1 MRDGARLLRGDACK
15 RAGERNAGVGSA
27 FISNRDPSR
36 ASMSTPSSAAR
47 HTPIEDVHALLIGSS
62 FIAVG
67 LTLLK
72 AAGLSTGGVAG
83 IALIVSYAT
92 HWPVG
97 VLFLLINIP
106 FYVLAQRTMGWT
118 FTGKTLVTNLLLA
131 GLALGLP
138 KWLRVSDVDPVF
150 AAIFGGT
157 IIGMGILALAR
168 HKSSVGGI
176 GVLALWLYEKRGQ
189 RRQGADGLRLPDP
202 GLRLHGDE
210 LGQAVAV
217 DPVGRGAQRGDHR
230 QPQAGALR
238 GVLRLRSALGKCSLS
253 SLVNLV

>member
-1 MRDGARLLRGDACK
+1 MRDGTRLLTG
-15 RAGERNAGVGSA
+15 RAPQKGPGERNAGVGSTL
-27 FISNRDPSR
+27 ISNPDPFH
-36 ASMSTPSSAAR
+36 AFMSTPTSAAR

-83 IALIVSYAT
+83 IALIVSYVT

-106 FYVLAQRTMGWT
+106 FYVLAQRTMGWA

-138 KWLRVSDVDPVF
+138 RWLHVSDVDPVF

-176 GVLALWLYEKRGQ
+176 GALALWLYEKRGISAGKVQ
-189 RRQGADGLRLPDP
+189 MGSDCLILACAFAVLSWDKLL
-202 GLRLHGDE
+202 LSILS
-210 LGQAVAV
+210 AVALSIV
-217 DPVGRGAQRGDHR
+217 IIANHKPGRYEGY
-230 QPQAGALR
+230 
-238 GVLRLRSALGKCSLS
+238 
-253 SLVNLV
+253 